1 MFETNNR
8 ILTRSDID
16 AATLDQGL
24 RAHMLRVYNY
34 MASAVALSGIVAALV
49 ASSPAAMQL
58 IFGTPLKWVA
68 MLAPLAFVLV
78 LSFRFESMSK
88 SAVQALFWAYAASI
102 GVSLSVL
109 LMVYTGT
116 SVARAFFISAAM
128 FAGMSLYG
136 YTTKT
141 SLAKFSSFLIMG
153 VFGLLIAGIVN
164 IFMQSTMMQ
173 FVISAA
179 SVLVFCGLTAWDTQ
193 RIKDTYAEYA
203 GTEVEDKLT
212 VMNALGLYI
221 NFIVIFQSI
230 LQLTGQRNS
239 D

>member
-16 AATLDQGL
+16 AVTLDQGL
-24 RAHMLRVYNY
+24 RTHMLRVYNY

-88 SAVQALFWAYAASI
+88 TAVQALFWAYAASI

-109 LMVYTGT
+109 LLVYTGS

-153 VFGLLIAGIVN
+153 VVGLLIAGIVN
-164 IFMQSTMMQ
+164 IFLQSTMMQ
-173 FVISAA
+173 FVISAV

-193 RIKDTYAEYA
+193 RIKDTYVEYA
-203 GTEVEDKLT
+203 GTEVEDKLA
-212 VMNALGLYI
+212 VMNGLSLYI

-230 LQLTGQRNS
+230 LQLTGQRNN

>member
-8 ILTRSDID
+8 ILTHSDID
-16 AATLDQGL
+16 AAALDQGL
-24 RAHMLRVYNY
+24 RAHMLRVYNL

-49 ASSPAAMQL
+49 ASSPTAMQL
-58 IFGTPLKWVA
+58 IFGTPLRWVA

-88 SAVQALFWAYAASI
+88 TAVQALFWAYAASI

-153 VFGLLIAGIVN
+153 VFGLLIAGVVN
-164 IFMQSTMMQ
+164 IFLQSTMMQ
-173 FVISAA
+173 FLISAA

-203 GTEVEDKLT
+203 GTEIEDKLA

-230 LQLTGQRNS
+230 LQLTGQRNN

>member
-1 MFETNNR
+1 
-8 ILTRSDID
+8 
-16 AATLDQGL
+16 
-24 RAHMLRVYNY
+24 
-34 MASAVALSGIVAALV
+34 
-49 ASSPAAMQL
+49 
-58 IFGTPLKWVA
+58 
-68 MLAPLAFVLV
+68 
-78 LSFRFESMSK
+78 
-88 SAVQALFWAYAASI
+88 
-102 GVSLSVL
+102 
-109 LMVYTGT
+109 
-116 SVARAFFISAAM
+116 
-128 FAGMSLYG
+128 
-136 YTTKT
+136 
-141 SLAKFSSFLIMG
+141 MG

>member
-16 AATLDQGL
+16 AATLDEGL

-88 SAVQALFWAYAASI
+88 TAVQALFWAYAASI

-109 LMVYTGT
+109 LLVYTGS

-153 VFGLLIAGIVN
+153 VVGLLIAGIVN
-164 IFMQSTMMQ
+164 IFLQSTMMQ
-173 FVISAA
+173 FVISAV

-193 RIKDTYAEYA
+193 RIKDTYVEYA
-203 GTEVEDKLT
+203 GTEVEDKLA
-212 VMNALGLYI
+212 VMNGLSLYI

-230 LQLTGQRNS
+230 LQLTGQRNN

>member
-16 AATLDQGL
+16 AATLDEGL
-24 RAHMLRVYNY
+24 RTHMLRVYNY

-49 ASSPAAMQL
+49 ASSPAAIQL

-88 SAVQALFWAYAASI
+88 TAVQALFWAYAASI

-109 LMVYTGT
+109 LLVYTGS

-141 SLAKFSSFLIMG
+141 NLAKFSSFLIMG
-153 VFGLLIAGIVN
+153 VFGLLIAGLVN
-164 IFMQSTMMQ
+164 IFLQSTMMQ
-173 FVISAA
+173 FVISAV

-193 RIKDTYAEYA
+193 RIKDTYVEYA
-203 GTEVEDKLT
+203 GTEVEDKLA
-212 VMNALGLYI
+212 VMNGLSLYI

-230 LQLTGQRNS
+230 LQLTGQRNN

>member
-1 MFETNNR
+1 MFETSNR

-49 ASSPAAMQL
+49 ASSPAATQL
-58 IFGTPLKWVA
+58 IFGTPLKWA
-68 MLAPLAFVLV
+68 FMLAPLAFVLV

-88 SAVQALFWAYAASI
+88 TAVQALFWAYAACM
-102 GVSLSVL
+102 GVSFAAFL
-109 LMVYTGT
+109 LVFTGA

-136 YTTKT
+136 YTTKADLT
-141 SLAKFSSFLIMG
+141 KFSTFLIMG
-153 VFGLLIAGIVN
+153 VVGLLIASVVN
-164 IFMQSTMMQ
+164 IFLGSTVLQ
-173 FVISAA
+173 FAISAIT
-179 SVLVFCGLTAWDTQ
+179 VLVFCGLTAWDTQ
-193 RIKDTYAEYA
+193 RIKDTYVEYA
-203 GTEVEDKLT
+203 GTEVEGKLT

-221 NFIVIFQSI
+221 NFVAIFQAI
-230 LQLTGQRNS
+230 LHLTGQRN
-239 D
+239 DE

>member
-203 GTEVEDKLT
+203 GTEVEDKLS
-212 VMNALGLYI
+212 VMNALSLYI

>member
-16 AATLDQGL
+16 AATLDEGL

-49 ASSPAAMQL
+49 ASSPAAIQL

-88 SAVQALFWAYAASI
+88 TAVQALFWAYAASI

-109 LMVYTGT
+109 LLVYTGS

-153 VFGLLIAGIVN
+153 VVGLLIAGIVN
-164 IFMQSTMMQ
+164 IFLQSTMMQ
-173 FVISAA
+173 FVISAV

-193 RIKDTYAEYA
+193 RIKDTYVEYA
-203 GTEVEDKLT
+203 GTEVEDKLA
-212 VMNALGLYI
+212 VMNGLSLYI

-230 LQLTGQRNS
+230 LQLTGQRNN

>member
-16 AATLDQGL
+16 AASLDQGL

-49 ASSPAAMQL
+49 ASSPTAMQL
-58 IFGTPLKWVA
+58 IFGTPLRWVA

-78 LSFRFESMSK
+78 LSFRFETMSK
-88 SAVQALFWAYAASI
+88 TAVQALFWAYAASI

-136 YTTKT
+136 YTTKAN
-141 SLAKFSSFLIMG
+141 LAKFSSFLIMG
-153 VFGLLIAGIVN
+153 VFGLLIAGLVN
-164 IFMQSTMMQ
+164 IFLQSTMMQ

-203 GTEVEDKLT
+203 GTEVEDKLS
-212 VMNALGLYI
+212 VMNALSLYI

-230 LQLTGQRNS
+230 LQLTGQRNN

>member
-49 ASSPAAMQL
+49 ASSPAAIQL
-58 IFGTPLKWVA
+58 IFGTPLKWA
-68 MLAPLAFVLV
+68 FMLAPLAFIMVM
-78 LSFRFESMSK
+78 SFRFESMSK
-88 SAVQALFWAYAASI
+88 TAMQALFWAYAACI
-102 GVSLSVL
+102 GVSFAAFL
-109 LMVYTGT
+109 LVFTGA

-136 YTTKT
+136 YTTKADLT
-141 SLAKFSSFLIMG
+141 KFSTFLIMG
-153 VFGLLIAGIVN
+153 VFGLLIASVVN
-164 IFMQSTMMQ
+164 IFVGSTALQ
-173 FVISAA
+173 FAISAIT
-179 SVLVFCGLTAWDTQ
+179 VLVFCGLTAWDTQ

-203 GTEVEDKLT
+203 GTEIEGKLT

-221 NFIVIFQSI
+221 NFVAIFQAI
-230 LQLTGQRNS
+230 LHLTGQRN
-239 D
+239 DE